1 MKKQAAIAAILDL
14 ADAMDGNEL
23 DALISALAEV
33 RKDKLPG
40 VAQKRPSPT
49 DPLTMETPVTME
61 DDPGMLGVR
70 LRDGRV
76 RLWMRSS
83 GFGWLAFNLPIENA
97 RTLRDW
103 FAANVDGDSDLFGDQ
118 VGQFGP
124 AH

>member
-1 MKKQAAIAAILDL
+1 MKQQKEAVAILNL

-23 DALISALAEV
+23 DALISALAEI
-33 RKDKLPG
+33 RKGKLPS
-40 VAQKRPSPT
+40 VAQKRPHPS
-49 DPLTMETPVTME
+49 DPSTMDTPVTME
-61 DDPGMLGVR
+61 DDPGMMGIP

-76 RLWMRSS
+76 RLWVRSS

-103 FAANVDGDSDLFGDQ
+103 FAANVDGDSDLFSDQ
-118 VGQFGP
+118 VGQ